1 MALVSCPGCKKEISD
16 KATKCINCGYIL
28 KEETVKIEK
37 KCSECGAIL
46 GDDVKMCPNC
56 GCPAEDKKEELI
68 QKEIQTAKA
77 SKNTK
82 KWIMFGGIAALVLI
96 IAALSTFFIIKANNQ
111 KKAIESYNEYIDNVN
126 TVVSKMLRGAA
137 ACEDAAS
144 LIHDV
149 WSNSIMKE
157 SSPTTDKYT
166 KTTYSFNDFNT
177 SLGNLFADSS
187 FQKKIDNIK
196 KDKESINAIMK
207 KLQNPPSELRDCYD
221 AVVELNE
228 KYNSFAS
235 LATDPTGSLTTYTS
249 SYNSL
254 DADFM
259 TKYNTLKN
267 KIPEKR

>member
-1 MALVSCPGCKKEISD
+1 
-16 KATKCINCGYIL
+16 
-28 KEETVKIEK
+28 
-37 KCSECGAIL
+37 
-46 GDDVKMCPNC
+46 
-56 GCPAEDKKEELI
+56 
-68 QKEIQTAKA
+68 
-77 SKNTK
+77 
-82 KWIMFGGIAALVLI
+82 
-96 IAALSTFFIIKANNQ
+96 
-111 KKAIESYNEYIDNVN
+111 
-126 TVVSKMLRGAA
+126 MLRGAA

-196 KDKESINAIMK
+196 K